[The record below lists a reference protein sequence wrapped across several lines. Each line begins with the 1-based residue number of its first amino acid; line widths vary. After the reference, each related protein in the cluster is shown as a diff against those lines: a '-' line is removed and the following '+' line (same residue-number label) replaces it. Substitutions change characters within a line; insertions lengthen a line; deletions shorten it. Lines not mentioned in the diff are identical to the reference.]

1 MKTIL
6 FGMTGMFVLTMV
18 KYPAV
23 FLSHKP
29 SRVSLPCTRRRVMRK
44 HLASLALLVA
54 ACATPSFA
62 ATTEIVYVAFNG
74 SNTNP
79 CTRIAPCKTI
89 THALTVVAPAG
100 HVDIVGSGTYDTFTI
115 TKSVTVEAD
124 HGVVATIVAPSSGTG
139 ITVMAGAGDVVTLR
153 NIYVLGTGATFGIEI
168 KSGGLI
174 SVEDCVSQNALHALD
189 YEPTVAGSHLSVK
202 GGSYAGSDTGIF
214 LCCFFGASFTAAID
228 SVHVYGGNAYG
239 INADGANITV
249 TRSFLTGAGPGPLFG
264 PLTMG
269 ILVIRGKTVM
279 ENDVISSYDV
289 GVYVSDTGYISSCT
303 ITGNVSGV
311 LHELGTVFSRGNN
324 TVVANGT
331 DVFGTLTSFSP
342 R

>member
-62 ATTEIVYVAFNG
+62 ATTEIVYVTFNG
-74 SNTNP
+74 SDTNP

-174 SVEDCVSQNALHALD
+174 SVEDCVSQNAFHALD
-189 YEPTVAGSHLSVK
+189 YEPTVAGSHLSVR

-228 SVHVYGGNAYG
+228 SVHVYGGNARG

-249 TRSFLTGAGPGPLFG
+249 TRSFLTGVGSAIGG
-264 PLTMG
+264 G
-269 ILVIRGKTVM
+269 ILVAHGKTVM
-279 ENDVISSYDV
+279 ENDVISAYEAGVDV
-289 GVYVSDTGYISSCT
+289 FDTGSISSCT
-303 ITGNVSGV
+303 ITGNVVGV
-311 LHELGTVFSRGNN
+311 RQDGGSTVFSRGNN
-324 TVVANGT
+324 TVVTNGT
-331 DVFGTLTSFSP
+331 DVVGTLTSLSP
-342 R
+342 L